1 MALVKVSHVDV
12 KLGAPLEFALYSAAG
27 KLLLSKGY
35 VVQSANQLER
45 IFNVGAFR
53 DDDARS
59 RESTALS
66 GANEALLNAVSHAE
80 TDGDAD
86 GADEANPAAPVSFPV
101 MAGGPEVFQLT
112 VPGGSHT
119 PVRANY
125 VGSLKG
131 RSLIVAL
138 DEPDATLQAGVD
150 VDAKVL
156 FGRSIYLFPTRIVA
170 RSSEPFDVLYLDYPQ
185 AVKRHTLRQHFRI
198 DVNLPARLLRN
209 DAVTSGFEATVVNLS
224 LNGAGLSVPQA
235 SLQIGEHFK
244 LSIRLSV
251 SGRFHAVMV
260 NCMVRNLRNVGS
272 GVMVGAEFGAL
283 PEETRHLV
291 KDFVFEAA
299 TGAHY

>member
-12 KLGAPLEFALYSAAG
+12 KLGTPLEFPLYSAAG

-45 IFNVGAFR
+45 IFSVGAFR
-53 DDDARS
+53 DEDGRGREPAGPRSATDPLLTSVAHHASGDATDDA
-59 RESTALS
+59 
-66 GANEALLNAVSHAE
+66 
-80 TDGDAD
+80 
-86 GADEANPAAPVSFPV
+86 PPAPVSFPA
-101 MAGGPEVFQLT
+101 MGGGPEVFQIT
-112 VPGGSHT
+112 VPNSAHA

-131 RSLIVAL
+131 RSLMVAL
-138 DEPDATLQAGVD
+138 DEPDPALQAGVA

-156 FGRSIYLFPTRIVA
+156 FGRSIYLFPTRIIA
-170 RSSEPFDVLYLDYPQ
+170 RSDEPFDVLYLDYPQ

-198 DVNLPARLLRN
+198 DANLPARLLRN
-209 DAVTSGFEATVVNLS
+209 DAVTTGFEATVVNLS
-224 LNGAGLSVPQA
+224 LNGVGFALSQA

-244 LSIRLSV
+244 LSIRLNV
-251 SGRFHAVMV
+251 SGRFHAVVV
-260 NCMVRNLRNVGS
+260 NCVVRNLRNVGS
-272 GVMVGAEFGAL
+272 GVMVGAEFSAL